1 MAPLVTAILRGRTY
15 LMKKAGEREFSG
27 LIVLAQALSTLRTSL
42 ASQIVGAFRTLHGGA
57 RNLPNPDARGE
68 VPKLSTPLMLQTC
81 C

>member
-1 MAPLVTAILRGRTY
+1 MAPLVTAILRGRTC

-68 VPKLSTPLMLQTC
+68 VLKLSTPLMLQTC